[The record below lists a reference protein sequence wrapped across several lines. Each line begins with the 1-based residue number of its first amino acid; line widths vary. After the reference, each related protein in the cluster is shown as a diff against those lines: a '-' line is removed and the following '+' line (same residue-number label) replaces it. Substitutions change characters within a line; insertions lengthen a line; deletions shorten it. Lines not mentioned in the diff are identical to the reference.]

1 MTNFFE
7 SPFKG
12 KLLSDQVTHP
22 NIVFG
27 RYSPAE
33 PDT

>member
-12 KLLSDQVTHP
+12 IPLTEQVRP
-22 NIVFG
+22 L
-27 RYSPAE
+27 PAAA
-33 PDT
+33 